1 MAGSEMKGR
10 SHKMKINKHQWAE
23 HFSDLSWSQTFRPCT
38 HSTATIFRH
47 SRHRL
52 CINVFCICLCKCLDG
67 SENLSSCEIQHF
79 QLPRVG
85 HIISDPGSLLSTCSI
100 YRIIHNIYV
109 YIYIYTH
116 YTYITSIYVCIL
128 CFYIICCLPIYIYV
142 SYIIFTYIYI
152 LFLHHFRQTNE
163 ILWAMIFTHMFF
175 YIDEVSNG
183 SPIMK
188 SIFSAHWVGSHDLRR
203 WLVRLWILTLE
214 NWRML

>member
-1 MAGSEMKGR
+1 MSR
-10 SHKMKINKHQWAE
+10 
-23 HFSDLSWSQTFRPCT
+23 TYFRPIVVT
-38 HSTATIFRH
+38 NIQTLHTFNSNYSIFRH

-100 YRIIHNIYV
+100 YRIIHNIYIHIMHILHQYMYV
-109 YIYIYTH
+109 YYIF
-116 YTYITSIYVCIL
+116 IKYVVYL
-128 CFYIICCLPIYIYV
+128 YIYV
-142 SYIIFTYIYI
+142 SYIIFTHIYIYIYI

-163 ILWAMIFTHMFF
+163 ILCAMIFTHMCFF
-175 YIDEVSNG
+175 HIDEVSNR
-183 SPIMK
+183 SPNMK

-203 WLVRLWILTLE
+203 WLVRP
-214 NWRML
+214 